1 MIAALGNLKRDIL
14 VEMKH
19 QINQQLD
26 AHSTTNLVEILYGQ
40 MDILNNE
47 VFSAGGT
54 NGKNHLLKI
63 VVTSNTAEAVEGC
76 IQEKKKQKHLTTMKE
91 KECCTTDSD
100 DNYSINNH
108 IINKKGSDS
117 NNNSINY
124 NHNKK
129 ITNVS
134 NSK

>member
-1 MIAALGNLKRDIL
+1 MTVALGNLKRDVL

-40 MDILNNE
+40 MDILKSE
-47 VFSAGGT
+47 VVSAGGT
-54 NGKNHLLKI
+54 NGKSYLLKI
-63 VVTSNTAEAVEGC
+63 VVTLNTTEAVEGC
-76 IQEKKKQKHLTTMKE
+76 IQEKKQQKHLTTMKE

-100 DNYSINNH
+100 GNASINNH

-117 NNNSINY
+117 NNNDINY

-129 ITNVS
+129 INNVS